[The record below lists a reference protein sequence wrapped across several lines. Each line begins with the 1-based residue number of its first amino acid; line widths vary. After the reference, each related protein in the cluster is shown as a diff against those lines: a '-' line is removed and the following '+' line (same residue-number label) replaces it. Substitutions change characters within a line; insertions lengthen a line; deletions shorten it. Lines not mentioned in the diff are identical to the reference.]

1 MDTERFI
8 RAMPKVELNARLE
21 GYYRKDVLMLIADE
35 NEVAAE
41 TKHFKTLAG
50 EWDQPDFAKFDAF
63 VRGYMSWLVFPDD
76 LTRLVYDVG
85 VALSR
90 ENVKYAEV
98 SINSV
103 FHRLSGMSFEDFMTA
118 LNDGRDRV
126 ERAWGLKINWVMTVP
141 RDVPRSAD
149 DALRW
154 AASVTGKKTG
164 VVAFGISGSEGA
176 QPAGQFKRAFDTA
189 IKKEIPTVAQAGDV
203 DGAEGVVGV
212 LDLGANRIVDAW
224 GITEDP
230 DGLTNLVENSSAVAI
245 SLGRARAL
253 GWVTELADYPLQAL
267 VDAGVKVVLSAEMPA
282 FYGMTLSDNY
292 IAAVNEIGLSIGE
305 LETIA
310 LNGIEASYLDEP
322 EKAQLLE
329 EFRAEYAR
337 LREEMMSSS
346 EAQ

>member
-1 MDTERFI
+1 M
-8 RAMPKVELNARLE
+8 
-21 GYYRKDVLMLIADE
+21 
-35 NEVAAE
+35 
-41 TKHFKTLAG
+41 
-50 EWDQPDFAKFDAF
+50 
-63 VRGYMSWLVFPDD
+63 
-76 LTRLVYDVG
+76 
-85 VALSR
+85 
-90 ENVKYAEV
+90 
-98 SINSV
+98 
-103 FHRLSGMSFEDFMTA
+103 
-118 LNDGRDRV
+118 
-126 ERAWGLKINWVMTVP
+126 
-141 RDVPRSAD
+141 
-149 DALRW
+149 
-154 AASVTGKKTG
+154 
-164 VVAFGISGSEGA
+164 
-176 QPAGQFKRAFDTA
+176 
-189 IKKEIPTVAQAGDV
+189 
-203 DGAEGVVGV
+203 

-267 VDAGVKVVLSAEMPA
+267 VDAGVKVVLSAEIPA

-292 IAAVNEIGLSIGE
+292 IAAVNEIGLSIDE